1 MTNKIPKELR
11 NELQRE
17 LLKVVEKY
25 NRKNKKPKKSKTVSH
40 DKNKNQSKINRAVL
54 SVNKSLKQKQKHTKK
69 NKIVIERHTQTY
81 TNVNGVEQTTS
92 EEVIG
97 DGTKIKITKIDKNGQ
112 KHVKTI
118 PTPQLLLTPAQMP
131 KPNLFL
137 QANTM
142 PKSNLFLT
150 TPSQPNFSKSF
161 FNPRFL

>member
-1 MTNKIPKELR
+1 MNNKIPQDLR

-17 LLKVVEKY
+17 LLRVVEKY
-25 NRKNKKPKKSKTVSH
+25 NRKNKKAKKSKTFSH
-40 DKNKNQSKINRAVL
+40 DKNKNLSKINRSIL
-54 SVNKSLKQKQKHTKK
+54 SANKSLKQKQKQTKK

-97 DGTKIKITKIDKNGQ
+97 DSNKIKITKIDKNGR

-118 PTPQLLLTPAQMP
+118 HTPQMLLTPP
-131 KPNLFL
+131 TFKP
-137 QANTM
+137 
-142 PKSNLFLT
+142 SNKLLA
-150 TPSQPNFSKSF
+150 TPSYPNFSKSF